1 MKKPSSSSWPFRACW
16 WCPCPLLWFI
26 SFHSFCAEGMYLPLT
41 YQLDFLWP
49 QGLCTCCLEC
59 SFSRSLHFI
68 PSYHSSLTLS
78 VNSLRETPACPKYI
92 HFRSSFYYFLHSSPS
107 KIILLCTHLF
117 IVFQLGKIHF
127 VSYLPV
133 SLVPV
138 AMSDIQLMLRKYL
151 LTSVA
156 SGCFDSLRWIF
167 PWGTWPSD

>member
-1 MKKPSSSSWPFRACW
+1 MALQSLLMMPLPSSLIY
-16 WCPCPLLWFI
+16 LLP
-26 SFHSFCAEGMYLPLT
+26 FCAEGMYLPLT
-41 YQLDFLWP
+41 YQLDFPWP

-117 IVFQLGKIHF
+117 IVFQWGKIHF